1 MAKVSFTKLN
11 QIKSLEPV
19 DIKIGEET
27 ISVVQ
32 YLPIEKKLA
41 VIQNII
47 EQAGNNEE
55 GFYNIVKLT
64 VFYTIEMLRAYTNIS
79 FTEKQLED
87 PQKLYDII
95 VLNKIWD
102 TVKQD
107 IPENEVNYI
116 WENTC
121 TLAREITD
129 YNHSALGVLQAIK
142 QDYNEGDFDLTK
154 INNISYLFYGCSSL
168 KNIFGFLIIVTVLFV
183 VPSPSCPQLLLPTT
197 YIS

>member
-1 MAKVSFTKLN
+1 MAKISLTKLN
-11 QIKSLEPV
+11 KIKSLEPV

-32 YLPIEKKLA
+32 YLPLEKKLT
-41 VIQNII
+41 IMQNII
-47 EQAGNNEE
+47 QQAGNNEE

-95 VLNKIWD
+95 ILNKIWD
-102 TVKQD
+102 TIKQS
-107 IPENEVNYI
+107 IPEDEVNYI

-121 TLAREITD
+121 ALAREITD
-129 YNHSALGVLQAIK
+129 YNHSALGVLKLAK
-142 QDYNEGDFDLTK
+142 EDYSDLELDVNDLTNTLTQSE
-154 INNISYLFYGCSSL
+154 NNLNLVKG
-168 KNIFGFLIIVTVLFV
+168 
-183 VPSPSCPQLLLPTT
+183 LLTKLD
-197 YIS
+197 

>member
-1 MAKVSFTKLN
+1 MAKISLTKLN
-11 QIKSLEPV
+11 KIKSLEPI

-32 YLPIEKKLA
+32 YLPLEKKLA
-41 VIQNII
+41 IMQNII
-47 EQAGNNEE
+47 QQAGNNEE

-95 VLNKIWD
+95 ILNKIWD
-102 TVKQD
+102 TIKQS
-107 IPENEVNYI
+107 IPEDEVNYI

-121 TLAREITD
+121 ALAREITD
-129 YNHSALGVLQAIK
+129 YNHSALGILKLAK
-142 QDYNEGDFDLTK
+142 EDYSDLELDVNDLTNTLTQSE
-154 INNISYLFYGCSSL
+154 NNLNLVKG
-168 KNIFGFLIIVTVLFV
+168 
-183 VPSPSCPQLLLPTT
+183 LLTKLD
-197 YIS
+197 

>member
-1 MAKVSFTKLN
+1 MAKVNLTKLN
-11 QIKSLEPV
+11 KIKSLDPI

-32 YLPIEKKLA
+32 YLPLEKKLT
-41 VIQNII
+41 IMQNII
-47 EQAGNNEE
+47 QQAGNNEE

-102 TVKQD
+102 TVKQSISED
-107 IPENEVNYI
+107 EVNYI

-121 TLAREITD
+121 TLAREITN
-129 YNHSALGVLQAIK
+129 YNHSALGILKLAK
-142 QDYNEGDFDLTK
+142 EDYSDLELDVNDLTNTLTQSE
-154 INNISYLFYGCSSL
+154 NNLNLVKG
-168 KNIFGFLIIVTVLFV
+168 
-183 VPSPSCPQLLLPTT
+183 LLTKLD
-197 YIS
+197 

>member
-1 MAKVSFTKLN
+1 MAKVNLTKLN
-11 QIKSLEPV
+11 KIKSLDPI

-27 ISVVQ
+27 ISVAQ
-32 YLPIEKKLA
+32 YLPLEKKLT
-41 VIQNII
+41 IMQNII

-95 VLNKIWD
+95 ILNKIWD
-102 TVKQD
+102 TIKQS
-107 IPENEVNYI
+107 IPEDEINYI

-121 TLAREITD
+121 ALAREITD
-129 YNHSALGVLQAIK
+129 YNHSALGILKLAK
-142 QDYNEGDFDLTK
+142 EDYSDLELDVNDLTNTLTQSE
-154 INNISYLFYGCSSL
+154 NNLNLVKSL
-168 KNIFGFLIIVTVLFV
+168 LTKLD
-183 VPSPSCPQLLLPTT
+183 
-197 YIS
+197 

>member
-11 QIKSLEPV
+11 KIKSLEPI

-32 YLPIEKKLA
+32 YLPLEKKLA
-41 VIQNII
+41 VMQNII

-102 TVKQD
+102 TVKQS
-107 IPENEVNYI
+107 IPEDEVNYI

-121 TLAREITD
+121 ALAREITD
-129 YNHSALGVLQAIK
+129 YNHSALGILKMARADYGETDFNIASIMESIK
-142 QDYNEGDFDLTK
+142 DPETLGLMK
-154 INNISYLFYGCSSL
+154 EI
-168 KNIFGFLIIVTVLFV
+168 
-183 VPSPSCPQLLLPTT
+183 LPLAD
-197 YIS
+197 S

>member
-1 MAKVSFTKLN
+1 MAKISFIKLN
-11 QIKSLEPV
+11 KIKSLEPIECIV
-19 DIKIGEET
+19 GEET

-32 YLPIEKKLA
+32 YLPLEKKLA
-41 VIQNII
+41 IMQNII

-102 TVKQD
+102 TIKQS
-107 IPENEVNYI
+107 IPEDEVNYI

-121 TLAREITD
+121 ALAREITN
-129 YNHSALGVLQAIK
+129 YNHSALGILKIMS
-142 QDYNEGDFDLTK
+142 QDYDTLNLDTTEIAEKLSNKDNLDLVRDVLTK
-154 INNISYLFYGCSSL
+154 LG
-168 KNIFGFLIIVTVLFV
+168 
-183 VPSPSCPQLLLPTT
+183 
-197 YIS
+197 

>member
-1 MAKVSFTKLN
+1 MAKVNLTKLN
-11 QIKSLEPV
+11 KIKSLDPI

-32 YLPIEKKLA
+32 YLPLEKKLA
-41 VIQNII
+41 IMQNII

-102 TVKQD
+102 TVKQS
-107 IPENEVNYI
+107 IPEDEVNYI

-121 TLAREITD
+121 ALAREITD
-129 YNHSALGVLQAIK
+129 YNHSALGILKLAK
-142 QDYNEGDFDLTK
+142 EDYSDLELDVNDLTNTLTQSE
-154 INNISYLFYGCSSL
+154 NNLNLVKG
-168 KNIFGFLIIVTVLFV
+168 
-183 VPSPSCPQLLLPTT
+183 LLTKLD
-197 YIS
+197 

>member
-1 MAKVSFTKLN
+1 MVKVNVTKLN
-11 QIKSLEPV
+11 KIKSLDPI

-32 YLPIEKKLA
+32 YLPLEKKLT
-41 VIQNII
+41 IMQNII

-102 TVKQD
+102 TVKQS
-107 IPENEVNYI
+107 IPEDEVNYI

-121 TLAREITD
+121 ALAREITD
-129 YNHSALGVLQAIK
+129 YNHSALGILK
-142 QDYNEGDFDLTK
+142 LMSDDYENLNFDVQEITEKLSDRTNLDLVRNLLTK
-154 INNISYLFYGCSSL
+154 L
-168 KNIFGFLIIVTVLFV
+168 V
-183 VPSPSCPQLLLPTT
+183 
-197 YIS
+197 

>member
-1 MAKVSFTKLN
+1 MVKVSLTKLN
-11 QIKSLEPV
+11 KIKSLDSI

-32 YLPIEKKLA
+32 YLPLEKKLT
-41 VIQNII
+41 IMQNII

-64 VFYTIEMLRAYTNIS
+64 VFYTIEMLRVYTNIS

-95 VLNKIWD
+95 VLNNIWE
-102 TVKQD
+102 TVKD
-107 IPENEVNYI
+107 SIPEKERDYI

-121 TLAREITD
+121 ALAREITE
-129 YNHSALGVLQAIK
+129 YNHSALGMLK
-142 QDYNEGDFDLTK
+142 LMSDDYENLNFDVQEITEKLSDRTNLDLVRNLLTK
-154 INNISYLFYGCSSL
+154 L
-168 KNIFGFLIIVTVLFV
+168 V
-183 VPSPSCPQLLLPTT
+183 
-197 YIS
+197 

>member
-1 MAKVSFTKLN
+1 MAKISLTKLN
-11 QIKSLEPV
+11 KIKSLEPI

-32 YLPIEKKLA
+32 YLPLEKKLA
-41 VIQNII
+41 IMQNII

-79 FTEKQLED
+79 FTEKQLEE

-95 VLNKIWD
+95 VLNNIW
-102 TVKQD
+102 
-107 IPENEVNYI
+107 NEVKKAIPQSELTDI

-121 TLAREITD
+121 ALAREITD
-129 YNHSALGVLQAIK
+129 YNHSALGILNLVSNDYDNLNLDVKEMTEKLSDRTNLTFIK
-142 QDYNEGDFDLTK
+142 DLLTK
-154 INNISYLFYGCSSL
+154 LG
-168 KNIFGFLIIVTVLFV
+168 
-183 VPSPSCPQLLLPTT
+183 
-197 YIS
+197 

>member
-11 QIKSLEPV
+11 KIKSLEPI

-32 YLPIEKKLA
+32 YLPLEKKLT
-41 VIQNII
+41 IMQNII
-47 EQAGNNEE
+47 QQAGNNEE

-95 VLNKIWD
+95 ILNKIWD
-102 TVKQD
+102 TIKQS
-107 IPENEVNYI
+107 IPEDEVNYI

-121 TLAREITD
+121 ALAREITD
-129 YNHSALGVLQAIK
+129 YNHSALGILKLAK
-142 QDYNEGDFDLTK
+142 EDYSDLELDVNDLTNTLTQSE
-154 INNISYLFYGCSSL
+154 NNLNLVKG
-168 KNIFGFLIIVTVLFV
+168 
-183 VPSPSCPQLLLPTT
+183 LLTKLD
-197 YIS
+197 

>member
-1 MAKVSFTKLN
+1 MAKVNLTKLN
-11 QIKSLEPV
+11 KIKSLDPI

-32 YLPIEKKLA
+32 YLPLEKKLT
-41 VIQNII
+41 IMQNII
-47 EQAGNNEE
+47 QQAGNNEE

-102 TVKQD
+102 TVKQS
-107 IPENEVNYI
+107 IPEDEVNYI

-121 TLAREITD
+121 ALAREITD
-129 YNHSALGVLQAIK
+129 YNHSALGILKLAK
-142 QDYNEGDFDLTK
+142 EDYSDLELDVNDLTNTLTQSE
-154 INNISYLFYGCSSL
+154 NNLNLVKG
-168 KNIFGFLIIVTVLFV
+168 
-183 VPSPSCPQLLLPTT
+183 LLTKLD
-197 YIS
+197 

>member
-1 MAKVSFTKLN
+1 MVKVSLTKLN
-11 QIKSLEPV
+11 KIKSLDPI

-27 ISVVQ
+27 ISVIQ
-32 YLPIEKKLA
+32 YLPLEKKLT
-41 VIQNII
+41 IMQNII

-102 TVKQD
+102 TVKQS
-107 IPENEVNYI
+107 IPEDEVNYL

-121 TLAREITD
+121 TLAREITN
-129 YNHSALGVLQAIK
+129 YNHSALGILNLLSN
-142 QDYNEGDFDLTK
+142 DYDNLSLDTTDMANKLSNVDNLKMLREILTK
-154 INNISYLFYGCSSL
+154 LD
-168 KNIFGFLIIVTVLFV
+168 
-183 VPSPSCPQLLLPTT
+183 
-197 YIS
+197 

>member
-1 MAKVSFTKLN
+1 MAKVSLTKLN
-11 QIKSLEPV
+11 KIKSLEPT

-32 YLPIEKKLA
+32 YLPLEKKLT

-47 EQAGNNEE
+47 QQAGNNEE

-102 TVKQD
+102 TIKQS
-107 IPENEVNYI
+107 IPEDEVNYI

-121 TLAREITD
+121 ALAREITD
-129 YNHSALGVLQAIK
+129 YNHSALGILKLAK
-142 QDYNEGDFDLTK
+142 EDYSDLELDVNDLTNTLTQSE
-154 INNISYLFYGCSSL
+154 NNLNLVKG
-168 KNIFGFLIIVTVLFV
+168 
-183 VPSPSCPQLLLPTT
+183 LLTKLD
-197 YIS
+197 